1 VLFRRWETDVVG
13 DDASLSVEARTAK
26 RAAMRRATL
35 HLVLGVGALDTVA
48 MLGYYY
54 IVKNAEPR
62 TQTIFTGVW
71 TVLTVIVVMVLL
83 KRVRRVRFGPRMR
96 R

>member
-1 VLFRRWETDVVG
+1 VTT
-13 DDASLSVEARTAK
+13 DDASLSSEARTAK

-35 HLVLGVGALDTVA
+35 HLVLGVGALDTIA
-48 MLGYYY
+48 MIGYYY
-54 IVKNAEPR
+54 IIRNAEPK
-62 TQTIFTGVW
+62 TKMLFTGIW

-83 KRVRRVRFGPRMR
+83 RRVRRARFGPRMR

>member
-1 VLFRRWETDVVG
+1 VANEE
-13 DDASLSVEARTAK
+13 ASVSNEARTAK

-35 HLVLGVGALDTVA
+35 HLVLGVGILDTVA

-54 IVKNAEPR
+54 IFMNAEPK
-62 TQTIFTGVW
+62 TKMLFTGVW
-71 TVLTVIVVMVLL
+71 TVLTVVVVMVLL
-83 KRVRRVRFGPRMR
+83 RRVRRARFGPTMR